1 MESVPLLSF
10 DLRRLAACLLL
21 GSAALL
27 PAVQSIAQEKFPSR
41 PIRVLVPWPP
51 GGTVDI
57 VARVIAPKMAEGL
70 GQPMVIENR
79 ARAA

>member
-10 DLRRLAACLLL
+10 DLRRLAACLFL
-21 GSAALL
+21 GAAAALSAA
-27 PAVQSIAQEKFPSR
+27 QSIAQEKFPAR
-41 PIRVLVPWPP
+41 AIRVLVPWPP

-70 GQPMVIENR
+70 GQPMVI
-79 ARAA
+79 